1 MGITKKLTYRHPE
14 NDVMTAQNSM
24 PPVTTDEAQER
35 VSVRSGALLGSPACG
50 SSWIGFW
57 KLPDRYEA
65 WMGVATSASNTA
77 DGYAM
82 ANKRNGL
89 PVECETVRKLNK
101 LFSWAYR
108 RAKKYR
114 PDWVKIYRHD

>member
-1 MGITKKLTYRHPE
+1 MSDSLTTTVERTGTLGISS
-14 NDVMTAQNSM
+14 NDCADSGK
-24 PPVTTDEAQER
+24 A
-35 VSVRSGALLGSPACG
+35 VRSMALLGSPACG
-50 SSWIGFW
+50 SSWAGFW

-65 WMGVATSASNTA
+65 WMAVSTSASTTA

-89 PVECETVRKLNK
+89 PVECESVRKLNK